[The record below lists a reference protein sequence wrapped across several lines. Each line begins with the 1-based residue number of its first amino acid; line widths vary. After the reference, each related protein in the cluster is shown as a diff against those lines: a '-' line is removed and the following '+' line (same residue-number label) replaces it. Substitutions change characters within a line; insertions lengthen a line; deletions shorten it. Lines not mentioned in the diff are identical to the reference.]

1 MGALKALQR
10 APGTALEV
18 SQDAETGWNAALQK
32 ALGNTVWTNGGC
44 SNWYQGQDGRIT
56 NNWSGPSFTYRRA
69 VHRFDAEHYLST
81 KPA

>member
-1 MGALKALQR
+1 
-10 APGTALEV
+10 
-18 SQDAETGWNAALQK
+18 
-32 ALGNTVWTNGGC
+32 VWTNGGC
-44 SNWYQGQDGRIT
+44 SSWYQGQDGRIT